1 MSGNAVSVFFG
12 LGANL
17 GDRESNLV
25 EALNLMAES
34 VDVTKVSPVY
44 ETPPVG
50 YADQPDFLN
59 ITCAGRTELAPMEL
73 RNFLKRIERTLGRE
87 SEGGFRWGPR
97 PVDID
102 ILFYGDQIIEEG
114 DLRIPHKEIVRRA
127 FVLLPLA
134 DIAPDMRHPEQDRT
148 VAEMLEDVDTEGI
161 RRLEHGLLSGYQR
174 DVQTESPT
182 YSIGLDRV
190 GLTDFHRIIRLASTG
205 RPELLSASIDIWI
218 DLAPQDKGAHMSR
231 FSLAVDEAIED
242 TLSRTAANVETF
254 SQRIAHALL
263 KTQGACR
270 AEVHVE
276 AEFPQSR
283 RTPVTGL
290 RSQEIYRLIGVAA
303 ATREK
308 EEILVGVEAEGMTAC
323 PCAQEMMRE
332 RAHQRLLEENF
343 TEEQVEKI
351 LKVVPMPSHNQCGIG
366 RLLVS
371 AHPSIRAEQLARIVE
386 ASMSSETY
394 EILKR
399 PDECF
404 VVSRAHNNPKFVED
418 VSRDILG
425 RFLEA
430 YAELPDESFVQVR
443 QTNVETIHKH
453 SVFAERGARLG
464 DIRREVRGEKT
475 LEPSMDLR
483 QWLDYRLKTETAE

>member
-1 MSGNAVSVFFG
+1 MKDAVAVYFS

-25 EALNLMAES
+25 EALNMLAEH

-50 YADQPDFLN
+50 YADQPKFLN
-59 ITCAGRTELAPMEL
+59 IACAGRTRLAPMEL
-73 RNFLKRIERTLGRE
+73 RDFLKRIERVMGRDT
-87 SEGGFRWGPR
+87 EGGFRYGPR

-102 ILFYGDQIIEEG
+102 ILFYGDRIVADG
-114 DLRIPHKEIVRRA
+114 DLRIPHKEIPHRA

-134 DIAPDMRHPEQDRT
+134 DIAADMRHPDLDST
-148 VAEMLEDVDTEGI
+148 VAELVEGVDRTGI
-161 RRLEHGLLSGYQR
+161 RRIEHGLLAGYQR

-190 GLTDFHRIIRLASTG
+190 GLTDFHRIIRLSSTG
-205 RPELLSASIDIWI
+205 RPELLSASIDVWI
-218 DLAPQDKGAHMSR
+218 DLAPEDKGAHMSR
-231 FSLAVDEAIED
+231 FSMAVDEAIED
-242 TLSRTAANVETF
+242 ALSETAANIESF
-254 SQRIAHALL
+254 SSRIAHALL

-270 AEVHVE
+270 AEVHVQ
-276 AEFPQSR
+276 AEFPQTR
-283 RTPVTGL
+283 RTPVSGL
-290 RSQEIYRLIGVAA
+290 KSQEIYRLIGVAA
-303 ATREK
+303 ATRDR

-332 RAHQRLLEENF
+332 RAQQRLLEDNF
-343 TEEQVEKI
+343 SEEQTKRI
-351 LKVVPMPSHNQCGIG
+351 LELLPMPSHNQCGRG
-366 RLLVS
+366 RLLVT

-425 RFLEA
+425 RFVEA
-430 YAELPDESFVQVR
+430 YSELSDESFVQVR
-443 QTNVETIHKH
+443 QTNLETIHKH
-453 SVFAERGARLG
+453 SVFAERGALLG
-464 DIRREVRGEKT
+464 DIRREIRRQT
-475 LEPSMDLR
+475 PTQPSMDLR
-483 QWLDYRLKTETAE
+483 QWLDYRLNEQGAK